1 MACLLTIRN
10 TKKLKK
16 HSQAGSLKRFFSHVY
31 KAANSEKSETW
42 TSRHAN
48 SETSRTCLI
57 RASAPTFAN
66 STYLTTKWARCEAS
80 VTCPSSR
87 SSSFV
92 RTVLKRSLS
101 NQPWRIAIS
110 NAVSTACQ
118 ISNSSTYQA
127 TSCSI
132 CMASSTAHWKSS
144 KYSTLVTMKSW
155 RLSTLRNCA
164 SWESLT

>member
-1 MACLLTIRN
+1 MAYLSTIKSTRRP
-10 TKKLKK
+10 KK
-16 HSQAGSLKRFFSHVY
+16 HSQAGSLKRFFSHVFR
-31 KAANSEKSETW
+31 AANLEKSETW

-101 NQPWRIAIS
+101 SLRWRIAIS
-110 NAVSTACQ
+110 NEVSTACQ

-132 CMASSTAHWKSS
+132 CTASSTALWKSS
-144 KYSTLVTMKSW
+144 KYSMPVTMKSS
-155 RLSTLRNCA
+155 RLSTLRSCA